1 MTRARRGSPLLR
13 GSSLLR
19 GFSLLEAIVGVAIA
33 TAFLGAIAMFTM
45 NLGDSR
51 ARLARMT
58 REVECADAIF
68 NAMERACATAV
79 VDGRSLGPGVA
90 GNESSVRI
98 VHCAVALGGQGQP
111 AFSDLVDAAI
121 SFDAGGKRV
130 SVAHGGQTDVL
141 GAPIRNMRVRY
152 LGVDGWKDA
161 YDSVASAAFPVGV
174 QVSIWFDRTRD
185 GSGEQST
192 AAATDDDS
200 TQSRTAR
207 VDPPDRTRFFRITGG
222 PRADPLAV
230 RGMRDESRSDTREGA
245 TR

>member
-1 MTRARRGSPLLR
+1 MTRAR
-13 GSSLLR
+13 R

-68 NAMERACATAV
+68 NAMDRACATAV
-79 VDGRSLGPGVA
+79 VDGRNLGPGVA

-130 SVAHGGQTDVL
+130 SVAHGGQTDIL

-174 QVSIWFDRTRD
+174 QVSIWFDHTRD
-185 GSGEQST
+185 GSGEQSPAT
-192 AAATDDDS
+192 AAAPDDE
-200 TQSRTAR
+200 TTPSRTPR
-207 VDPPDRTRFFRITGG
+207 LDPPDRTRFFRITGG

-230 RGMRDESRSDTREGA
+230 RGMRDEPRTDSREGA